1 MGAGLAGLRTA
12 RDLADAGHP
21 ALVLEARA
29 RVGGRGYSAR
39 LGDRLVELGGSW
51 FTPDHVEARKEL
63 ERYGLGV
70 REYRP
75 PRSARWLTGGELRF
89 GLPVPWSEIGA
100 LEQALARVLANA
112 ELVASGDEEL
122 GSLSA
127 ADYVDS
133 FEPSEALRDF
143 LLGWWQLMGGAPP
156 QRGAVADALASVRT
170 HGGLGGLVGC
180 LAYGPED
187 GWSALAEALAAA
199 SEMEVRLG
207 RTVVEIEHSDEGVVV
222 AVADGERFECEAV
235 VLAVPLNC
243 LPGITFNPPLPTR
256 AAEAAGA
263 NAGAAVKVLMLATG
277 IEAHG
282 IAVGLGPG
290 LNWLYADEERDGAV
304 HVIGFGW
311 EDERFDMSRREV
323 VERALKA
330 FYPEGDLVDW
340 ANHDWIGD
348 PTARGTWLTAP
359 AGRLD
364 LVDPSRLTPVGR
376 VFFAGSDVALDE
388 AGWFEGALRSGAA
401 TAEAVALLDRARLF
415 D

>member
-1 MGAGLAGLRTA
+1 M
-12 RDLADAGHP
+12 
-21 ALVLEARA
+21 
-29 RVGGRGYSAR
+29 
-39 LGDRLVELGGSW
+39 
-51 FTPDHVEARKEL
+51 
-63 ERYGLGV
+63 
-70 REYRP
+70 
-75 PRSARWLTGGELRF
+75 
-89 GLPVPWSEIGA
+89 PWSEIGA

-243 LPGITFNPPLPTR
+243 LPGIRSIRRYRPEPPRPPAR
-256 AAEAAGA
+256 
-263 NAGAAVKVLMLATG
+263 M
-277 IEAHG
+277 
-282 IAVGLGPG
+282 
-290 LNWLYADEERDGAV
+290 
-304 HVIGFGW
+304 
-311 EDERFDMSRREV
+311 
-323 VERALKA
+323 RAL
-330 FYPEGDLVDW
+330 P
-340 ANHDWIGD
+340 
-348 PTARGTWLTAP
+348 
-359 AGRLD
+359 
-364 LVDPSRLTPVGR
+364 
-376 VFFAGSDVALDE
+376 
-388 AGWFEGALRSGAA
+388 
-401 TAEAVALLDRARLF
+401 
-415 D
+415 